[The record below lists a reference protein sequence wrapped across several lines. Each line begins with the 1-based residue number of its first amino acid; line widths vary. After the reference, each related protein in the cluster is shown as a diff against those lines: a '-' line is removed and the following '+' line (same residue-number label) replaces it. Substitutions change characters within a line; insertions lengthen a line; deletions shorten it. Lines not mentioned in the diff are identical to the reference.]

1 MVGHWRLKLEQA
13 IKRPTDKPHWPRAV
27 DGAREGFRESQ
38 GQAAELWGGFGL
50 WLEHLDQAPAFTI
63 KGEEESHKWHSPVSE
78 GIPVAPFLLDSYSRI
93 SKWISL

>member
-13 IKRPTDKPHWPRAV
+13 IKRPTDKPHCPRAV

-50 WLEHLDQAPAFTI
+50 WLGHLDQAPAFTI